1 MEGWLNVTKSM
12 GDDVFVP
19 MAMIRESADDTK
31 GEPGSCRSA
40 YGGVLVCHMRI
51 VLRFP

>member
-19 MAMIRESADDTK
+19 MAMTRESADDTE
-31 GEPGSCRSA
+31 GEPGSCQSA
-40 YGGVLVCHMRI
+40 CGSVLVCHMRI